1 MVWDRGVLM
10 IWGKTRRTIHK
21 SMSIRICSGLAIF
34 LFVFSDTPLVWRGL
48 EYCLSQTRAY
58 SCPIAHPLLSLHITF
73 IQLVCRQ
80 KDTVAVALHY
90 VLRIVS
96 PPYARSYF

>member
-58 SCPIAHPLLSLHITF
+58 SCGSWGGAHYRVPRGETN
-73 IQLVCRQ
+73 
-80 KDTVAVALHY
+80 ALRTGSRVRGALKTHE
-90 VLRIVS
+90 
-96 PPYARSYF
+96 

>member
-1 MVWDRGVLM
+1 MVWDSGVLM
-10 IWGKTRRTIHK
+10 IWGK

-58 SCPIAHPLLSLHITF
+58 SWP
-73 IQLVCRQ
+73 
-80 KDTVAVALHY
+80 
-90 VLRIVS
+90 
-96 PPYARSYF
+96 ARREGSIKP